1 MLIHFQL
8 DSTLKSQQLILQRIF
23 PCKKIPFTYAQR
35 SGEEGILISKWLRCH
50 ILSSRIKCHHYI
62 IKILSPE
69 NQMQRRKFLISDQ
82 LYGVSFNFIK
92 YLELEI
98 LERSLKSTS
107 NGGEFYICSICNA
120 KKTLKD
126 LVLED
131 SRNSVI

>member
-1 MLIHFQL
+1 
-8 DSTLKSQQLILQRIF
+8 
-23 PCKKIPFTYAQR
+23 
-35 SGEEGILISKWLRCH
+35 
-50 ILSSRIKCHHYI
+50 
-62 IKILSPE
+62 
-69 NQMQRRKFLISDQ
+69 MQRRKSLISDQ

-98 LERSLKSTS
+98 IEGSLKSTS
-107 NGGEFYICSICNA
+107 NGGEFCICSICNA